1 MTEKMVENFLTESD
15 QNEQIALLCLK
26 AYVPL
31 KLLRSTKPESR
42 AKYKKIL
49 DTFYNE
55 NEKLIEK
62 VNELNGNASK
72 RKCKRK
78 RIEKI
83 D

>member
-1 MTEKMVENFLTESD
+1 MSEKMVENFLTESD
-15 QNEQIALLCLK
+15 QNEKISLLCLK

-42 AKYKKIL
+42 AQYQEIL
-49 DTFYNE
+49 EKFHNE

-62 VNELNGNASK
+62 VKELNENAGK
-72 RKCKRK
+72 RKTKRK